1 MATRESGRAQGGE
14 LEEKTDLSAETD
26 AKLLQCAQLLQANQL
41 NEALQ
46 LLTAL
51 EKRCRVGNDNASLVR
66 VCEAALKACYEAD
79 DTATLLSTLKTFAT
93 RRSQKTAAIKALVQT
108 ALPWCVQEPYTPL
121 PVTGIDA
128 ATKRD
133 QLVEALRE
141 LTDGKIFLERE
152 RAQLTR
158 VAATLRE
165 EAGDIHGASQL
176 LQQVHVETYGSL
188 SKREKVE
195 FILEQMRITLAAHDY
210 VRAAIVAGKVSR
222 KFLAEESMHDYKVR
236 FFSLLTISHRHEKD
250 ALALAKDYHAIYST
264 PSTLQ
269 DETQWMAA
277 LQATVLFL
285 ALSPYNNEQQD
296 MMHRIAQDAN
306 LEKLPAYQ

>member
-14 LEEKTDLSAETD
+14 LEERTDLSAETD
-26 AKLLQCAQLLQANQL
+26 AKLAQCEQLLQSGQL

-51 EKRCRVGNDNASLVR
+51 EKRCRVGNDNPSLVR
-66 VCEAALKACYEAD
+66 VCEAALKACYDAKDHEA
-79 DTATLLSTLKTFAT
+79 LLATLKTLAT
-93 RRSQKTAAIKALVQT
+93 RRSQKTTAIKALVQT
-108 ALPWCVQEPYTPL
+108 AMPWCVQEPYSPL
-121 PVTGIDA
+121 PVSSKEEEE
-128 ATKRD
+128 KRN
-133 QLVEALRE
+133 QLVETLRD

-158 VAATLRE
+158 VWATLQE
-165 EAGDIHGASQL
+165 SAGDIHKASTV
-176 LQQVHVETYGSL
+176 LQEVHVETYGSL

-195 FILEQMRITLAAHDY
+195 FILEQMRLTLSAQDF

-222 KFLAEESMHDYKVR
+222 KFLAEENMQDYKVR
-236 FFSLLTISHRHEKD
+236 FFSLLTISHRHDKD

-264 PSTLQ
+264 PTTLQ
-269 DETQWMAA
+269 EETKWMEA

-285 ALSPYNNEQQD
+285 VLSPYNNEQQD
-296 MMHRIAQDAN
+296 MMHRVSKDSN
-306 LEKLPAYQ
+306 LEKLPACQ